1 MHVRAFNAAIR
12 CFKGPEAATAFRK
25 SKGRSMCAPHTRA
38 DMFSPFCIRLCATAA
53 APPMSNLVN
62 LNLGSPWGQNNFKI
76 TIHTHFTGIHVH
88 KIHLI
93 FPDLLGVEGRT
104 VFGLVLV
111 PAKTLKQKLLP

>member
-1 MHVRAFNAAIR
+1 MHVRAINAAIR

-38 DMFSPFCIRLCATAA
+38 DMSSPFCIRLCATAA
-53 APPMSNLVN
+53 APLMSNLVN

-76 TIHTHFTGIHVH
+76 TIHTHCVH

-93 FPDLLGVEGRT
+93 FPDLLSVDCRPI
-104 VFGLVLV
+104 FG
-111 PAKTLKQKLLP
+111 PTLAETLSF